1 MTGKFSFSD
10 MLLLLGFC
18 ERNCSRSIEEYR
30 RRYPKCVM
38 PHRETFS
45 NNERQ
50 ARETASA
57 LIGGEIRSGNHLV
70 SSVISNCVD
79 MGCVKENVISYL
91 DTVLNQDVVKSRQF
105 KNMDTAIL
113 KRVSRILK
121 THEFRITLP
130 EVIFDKTQIVY
141 NPKNGLD
148 VVSAD
153 EEGRGLLKKKLLL
166 PILLLLKLKMKALLP
181 IFVAIIGL
189 KAFKALILS
198 KLAIAIVL
206 GFVIY
211 QLLTKS
217 GMPMPMTMTPAE
229 PPAAVY
235 GPPASTAAP
244 NSYEP
249 GWEPNSGGPYS
260 RVWNSAEAQNLAY
273 SAYYPG
279 PVSSTTATI

>member
-1 MTGKFSFSD
+1 MWSLTLLIMTA
-10 MLLLLGFC
+10 
-18 ERNCSRSIEEYR
+18 
-30 RRYPKCVM
+30 V
-38 PHRETFS
+38 
-45 NNERQ
+45 
-50 ARETASA
+50 AAASA

-70 SSVISNCVD
+70 SSVISNCAD

-91 DTVLNQDVVKSRQF
+91 DTILNQDVAKGRQL

-113 KRVSRILK
+113 KRISRILK
-121 THEFRITLP
+121 THEFRLSLP
-130 EVIFDKTQIVY
+130 EMIFDKTQIVY
-141 NPKNGLD
+141 NPRTGLD
-148 VVSAD
+148 VVTAK

-166 PILLLLKLKMKALLP
+166 PVLLLLKLKMKALLP
-181 IFVAIIGL
+181 IFVALIGL

-198 KLAIAIVL
+198 KLAIAIVI
-206 GFVIY
+206 GFIIY

-229 PPAAVY
+229 PTAPIY
-235 GPPASTAAP
+235 GPPASTPAP

-260 RVWNSAEAQNLAY
+260 RVWNNVNDAQSLAY

-279 PVSSTTATI
+279 TVSSTTAAKI